1 MGEITFGEIQPD
13 EVERLSEIESS
24 TFSMPWKA
32 ADFLEMIELDYA
44 YYIAA
49 REDGVPIGCC
59 GVRNMCGDGEITNV
73 VIEASHRR
81 QGIGERMLR
90 YLMETGRERGIENYT
105 LEVRRSNDKA
115 IALYEKLGFVMEGVR
130 KNFYEKPVE
139 DALIYWKRD

>member
-1 MGEITFGEIQPD
+1 MGEITFGEIRPD

-24 TFSMPWKA
+24 TFSMPWHA

-73 VIEASHRR
+73 VIEKDHRGR
-81 QGIGERMLR
+81 GIGEQMLR
-90 YLMETGRERGIENYT
+90 FLMSTGRQRGIENYT
-105 LEVRRSNDKA
+105 LEVRKSNKNA

-139 DALIYWKRD
+139 DALIYWKR